1 MDAIISCDTMA
12 YRSPNIEVLNPAN
25 PQSKGQPGYVK
36 PMVYGA
42 AAAAGAAVCY
52 LLAGEAA
59 DAIGQHM
66 INNYLANEGA
76 DLRQGDDILNT
87 AFWMVDPHRM
97 VWDVYFPEFA
107 RAAGTVVGAAVGLVG
122 AMKYYGTRDRRAVRD
137 CYRGG
142 MTDPDDIAGATGLR
156 PGKVKRVIRRM
167 ERRGMLGQQ
176 P

>member
-25 PQSKGQPGYVK
+25 PQSKRQPGYVK

-66 INNYLANEGA
+66 INNYLASEGA

-97 VWDVYFPEFA
+97 VWDVFFPELT
-107 RAAGTVVGAAVGLVG
+107 RTAGTVAGAAVGLVG
-122 AMKYYGTRDRRAVRD
+122 AMKYYVTRDRRAVEE
-137 CYRGG
+137 CYRAGI
-142 MTDPDDIAGATGLR
+142 TEPEDIIRETGFKPRNVRRAL
-156 PGKVKRVIRRM
+156 RRM